1 MKFETAPAPHLPVRA
16 GVSRLMRRV
25 LWALVP
31 AGVAHLWFFG
41 PGLAF
46 NLAVAVGTA
55 LAAEALMLHLRGR
68 PVRAGLADGSAVLA
82 AALLAFALPPLTP
95 WWITAT
101 GSAFA
106 MVVAKHLYG
115 GLGYNVFNPA
125 MAGYAVVLVS
135 FPGSLALWSVAAPGG
150 LAPPPLDL
158 GQTLAFTLTGRL
170 PAQVG
175 FDAITQATPLDAMR
189 SGLGQ
194 LQTLS
199 EIRAEPPFGGPGE
212 QAWLWINGLVAA
224 GGLWLLWT
232 RSIRWHIPVA
242 MLGTLALLSAI
253 AAGMDGDRFPGPF
266 VQLFSGAALIGAFFI
281 ATDPVSAATTRLG
294 RLIYGCGIGALTF
307 AIRSWGGYPDGVAFA
322 VLLMNLAVPLLDRH
336 TRPRPFGT

>member
-1 MKFETAPAPHLPVRA
+1 MRFETAAAPHLPVQA
-16 GVSRLMRRV
+16 SVPRLMRRV
-25 LWALVP
+25 LWALAP
-31 AGVAHLWFFG
+31 AAAAHLWFFG

-46 NLAVAVGTA
+46 NLIVAVVTA
-55 LAAEALMLHLRGR
+55 LAAEALMLRLRGR
-68 PVRAGLADGSAVLA
+68 PLGPGLADGSAVLA
-82 AALLAFALPPLTP
+82 AVLLAFALPPLTP

-106 MVVAKHLYG
+106 MIVAKHLYG

-135 FPGSLALWSVAAPGG
+135 FPGQLALWSVAAPGG
-150 LAPPPLDL
+150 LAPPALDV

-170 PAQVG
+170 PDTVTL
-175 FDAITQATPLDAMR
+175 DAITQATPLDAMR
-189 SGLGQ
+189 SGLAQ

-199 EIRAEPPFGGPGE
+199 EIRTAAPFGGPGE
-212 QAWLWINGLVAA
+212 QAWLWINGLIAL

-232 RSIRWHIPVA
+232 RAIRWHIPVA
-242 MLGTLALLSAI
+242 MLATLALLSAV
-253 AAGMDGDRFPGPF
+253 AAAIDGDRFPGPF
-266 VQLFSGAALIGAFFI
+266 LQLFSGAALIGAFFI

-294 RLIYGCGIGALTF
+294 RLIYGSGIGALVF

-336 TRPRPFGT
+336 TRSRPFGA